1 MKQHRIPFAHVPPL
15 ALLVTLASFVLSSP
29 LSAQTKLSMGD
40 AARLAARQNG
50 AVDVARARVEQA
62 SARALQRRGALL
74 PDLAAGVRQGEATIN
89 SVTFG
94 FSFVNPATGQPLLN
108 PNGELIGPV
117 RTIDMRYRLN
127 QPLFDLGKYQSWR
140 AAQASTSAA
149 DADVS
154 AQAEGAAANAA
165 SVYVRAARADAQLSA
180 RRADSTLA
188 ADLLR
193 IARDQL
199 QAGVGI
205 ALDVTRAESQLAS
218 VRAQIITAR
227 SDRDRAILEL
237 KRVTGMAADAPLE
250 LADSLVGLPIEA
262 QLPSGAAALDAA
274 EKTRADVKAL
284 QAQEHAQQMAA
295 KAIRYERTPQL
306 GLLVEQGVIGKNTD
320 RLLPTYTWGV
330 QLSVGIFDGFRRESR
345 YQEQTAAS
353 RETEARLKD
362 LRAQSALEVN
372 TALLDL
378 KAAQEQLEAVQERLR
393 LADQEVSQAQDR
405 FKAGVAGNADVIT
418 ALLSLNQAR
427 TLRNDALAAYQTARV
442 ALARA
447 TGAASRLP

>member
-1 MKQHRIPFAHVPPL
+1 MKQFQIRFAHPPFAL
-15 ALLVTLASFVLSSP
+15 FAMFALFVVSSP
-29 LSAQTKLSMGD
+29 LSAQTRLSMGD
-40 AARLAARQNG
+40 AARLAAKQNG

-62 SARALQRRGALL
+62 SARAIQRRGALL
-74 PDLAAGVRQGEATIN
+74 PDFAAGVREGESTIN
-89 SVTFG
+89 SVTFP
-94 FSFVNPATGQPLLN
+94 FSFNNPATGKPLFN
-108 PNGELIGPV
+108 PNGDIIGPV
-117 RTIDMRYRLN
+117 RTIDLRYRLN

-149 DADVS
+149 DADVN
-154 AQAEGAAANAA
+154 AQAEAAASNAA

-205 ALDVTRAESQLAS
+205 ALDVTRAESQLAN

-237 KRVTGMAADAPLE
+237 KRVTGMPADAPLE
-250 LADSLVGLPIEA
+250 LADSLAGLPVEA
-262 QLPSGAAALDAA
+262 QVPSSAAALDAA
-274 EKTRADVKAL
+274 EKSRADVKAL
-284 QAQEHAQQMAA
+284 QAQERAQQLAA
-295 KAIRYERTPQL
+295 KAIKYERTPQL

-320 RLLPTYTWGV
+320 RLLPTYTWGL

-353 RETEARLKD
+353 RETEAKLKD
-362 LRAQSALEVN
+362 LRAQNALEVN

-427 TLRNDALAAYQTARV
+427 TMRNDALAAYQTARV
-442 ALARA
+442 ALAKA